1 MEFKQDTRVYTPDGQ
16 VVGHV
21 DRVVLDPRTKT
32 VSHIVVR
39 KGFLFVEDKVVPLDM
54 IESADQE
61 RVTLRAA
68 AGDLEK
74 LSAFED
80 AHYVPLSMD
89 EAASVAYAEGLAEP
103 LYWYPP
109 VGGWMGHDYL
119 PPYRMHIDQNI
130 PEDTVAV
137 IEGARVVTA
146 DDKEVGHVE
155 QVFTDPATNRATYVL
170 VAHGFLT
177 KTKKLIPTTWIS
189 KLTETEIFLSVGSSL
204 VDDLHEYQP
213 TSS

>member
-1 MEFKQDTRVYTPDGQ
+1 M
-16 VVGHV
+16 

-39 KGFLFVEDKVVPLDM
+39 KGFLFVEDKVVPLDL
-54 IESADQE
+54 IASADAE

-74 LSAFED
+74 LPPFEET
-80 AHYVPLSMD
+80 HYVPLSND
-89 EAASVAYAEGLAEP
+89 EAASAAYAEGLAEP

-119 PPYRMHIDQNI
+119 PPYGMQIDQNI
-130 PEDTVAV
+130 PENSVAV

-146 DDKEVGHVE
+146 DDKDVGHVE
-155 QVFTDPATNRATYVL
+155 QVFTDQGSNRATYFVIE
-170 VAHGFLT
+170 HGFLT
-177 KTKKLIPTTWIS
+177 KTKKLIPTTWIR
-189 KLTETEIFLSVGSSL
+189 KVAETEIELSVGSSL
-204 VDDLHEYQP
+204 VDDLREYQP
-213 TSS
+213 I

>member
-21 DRVVLDPRTKT
+21 DRVVLDPKTKA

-54 IESADQE
+54 IEAADAD

-74 LSAFED
+74 LSAFEN
-80 AHYVPLSMD
+80 AHYVPLTID
-89 EAASVAYAEGLAEP
+89 EAASAAYAEGLAEP

-109 VGGWMGHDYL
+109 IGGWMGHDYL
-119 PPYRMHIDQNI
+119 PPYGMKIDQNI
-130 PEDTVAV
+130 PKDTVAV
-137 IEGARVVTA
+137 IEGARVVTS
-146 DDKEVGHVE
+146 DDKDVGHVE
-155 QVFTDPATNRATYVL
+155 QVFTDSNTDRATYFVI
-170 VAHGFLT
+170 AHGFLT
-177 KTKKLIPTTWIS
+177 RTKKSIPTTWIS
-189 KLTETEIFLSVGSSL
+189 KMTETEIQLSVGAGV
-204 VDDLHEYQP
+204 VDELPDYQP
-213 TSS
+213 A

>member
-1 MEFKQDTRVYTPDGQ
+1 MEFKRDAQVYTSAGE

-39 KGFLFVEDKVVPLDM
+39 KGFLLVEDKVVPLSL
-54 IESADQE
+54 IESADND
-61 RVTLRAA
+61 RVSLRAA

-74 LSAFED
+74 LPAFEN
-80 AHYVPLSMD
+80 AHYVPLTID
-89 EAASVAYAEGLAEP
+89 EAASAAYAEGLAEP

-109 VGGWMGHDYL
+109 LGGWMGHDYL
-119 PPYRMHIDQNI
+119 PPYGMEIDQNI

-146 DDKEVGHVE
+146 DDKDIGHVE
-155 QVFTDPATNRATYVL
+155 QVLTESGSDRATYFVSE
-170 VAHGFLT
+170 HGFLT
-177 KTKKLIPTTWIS
+177 KTRKLIPTTWIR
-189 KLTETEIFLSVGSSL
+189 KVAENEIELNVRSSV
-204 VDDLHEYQP
+204 VDELHEYQP
-213 TSS
+213 T

>member
-1 MEFKQDTRVYTPDGQ
+1 MEFKQDTRVYTSDGQ

-21 DRVVLDPRTKT
+21 DRVVLDPKTKA

-39 KGFLFVEDKVVPLDM
+39 KGFLFVEDKVVPLDV
-54 IESADQE
+54 IASADAE

-68 AGDLEK
+68 AVDLEK
-74 LSAFED
+74 LLPFEES
-80 AHYVPLSMD
+80 HYVPLNAD
-89 EAASVAYAEGLAEP
+89 EAAAAAYAEGLADP

-109 VGGWMGHDYL
+109 IGGWLGHDYL
-119 PPYRMHIDQNI
+119 PPYGVEIEQNI

-137 IEGARVVTA
+137 IQGARVVTA

-155 QVFTDPATNRATYVL
+155 QVFTDPATNRATYL
-170 VAHGFLT
+170 LITHGFLT
-177 KTKKLIPTTWIS
+177 KTKKLIPTTWIR
-189 KLTETEIFLSVGSSL
+189 KVAETEIELSVGSSI

-213 TSS
+213 T